1 MANILFQNNQNP
13 QNGGNSVLNMVSNL
27 RAFGPSETLYQ
38 QFYNSN
44 PRFRAFADS
53 VRNIG
58 PEQAFRQNGLDFNQF
73 RGYRW

>member
-1 MANILFQNNQNP
+1 MGNMLFQNNQSP
-13 QNGGNSVLNMVSNL
+13 QNGGNSILNMVSSL

-53 VRNIG
+53 VRNVG
-58 PEQAFRQNGLDFNQF
+58 PEQAFRQNGLDFSQF